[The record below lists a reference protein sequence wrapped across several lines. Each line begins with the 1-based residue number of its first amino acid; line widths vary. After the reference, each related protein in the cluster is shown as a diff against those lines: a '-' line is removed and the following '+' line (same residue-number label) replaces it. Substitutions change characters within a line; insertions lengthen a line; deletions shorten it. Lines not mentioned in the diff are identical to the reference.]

1 MNRNKKNNIMKA
13 YEIIQNA
20 KKEIVDLIGTEASL
34 LYKKLELPEPEE
46 DEAYVIE
53 ASDLHRPVS
62 INVEVDNT
70 YLDVE
75 DTCFERKEVEQI
87 IVERDGTVTIVA
99 EDGEYSTDDI
109 TIEELVNISAA
120 IELTY
125 EN

>member
-1 MNRNKKNNIMKA
+1 MKA

-70 YLDVE
+70 YLDVD
-75 DTCFERKEVEQI
+75 DTCLEIREVEQI
-87 IVERDGTVTIVA
+87 IVERDGTVTIVT

-109 TIEELVNISAA
+109 TIEELANISDA
-120 IELTY
+120 IELT
-125 EN
+125 NKN